1 MYSHLL
7 TPFNIFYDTNT
18 THAAQ
23 DLTPPISI
31 YLYTQNCANNFARVH
46 YITSLRIQQNKKT
59 AELPAVCFYKSASLT
74 LPPANM

>member
-23 DLTPPISI
+23 CLTPTHTLYI
-31 YLYTQNCANNFARVH
+31 YSHTKL
-46 YITSLRIQQNKKT
+46 
-59 AELPAVCFYKSASLT
+59 
-74 LPPANM
+74 